1 LRDELSRFALDSNA
15 IIHAFQGKGRV
26 GARLVSVPPSQIAI
40 PAIVLYEVERGAMK
54 SQNEARR
61 RQQLNELVAV
71 CRLLIFDER
80 AARIAASI
88 QVQLERDRMQ
98 IGPLD
103 TLIAA
108 TAMAHGAVL
117 VTNNTREFGRIPGLM
132 VEDWL

>member
-1 LRDELSRFALDSNA
+1 
-15 IIHAFQGKGRV
+15 
-26 GARLVSVPPSQIAI
+26 
-40 PAIVLYEVERGAMK
+40 MK